1 MEGIGR
7 QCNACGRGC
16 FGRGPVDIDAAG
28 IQGRQRFDQRL
39 LLDLR
44 PLQGKELDPGVRR
57 TARAGQVDEHRLG
70 ADFDQH
76 VETGFGEALDAA
88 RELHR
93 LPAVPAPVQVG
104 GRVVHHR
111 AREIR
116 IERQRRARDGHGFRR
131 RLEVVQH
138 RLEQRR
144 VKRVRRI
151 ERHGPD
157 VPRGERVDQRRD
169 AFALAGDH
177 DARRA
182 VDGRHR
188 DLVRP
193 RFDRA
198 LDGGEVGENRRHFAV
213 AGQRLHQ
220 PAAFGDQPQAVFRRE
235 DAGRARRR
243 VLADAV
249 AHHGV
254 GHHAERRQQRGE
266 RVLQR
271 EQGRLAVA
279 GLVDVVAL
287 GGQHVEQRLVEQRI
301 GHRAAAVD
309 GVAEHRIR
317 VVQAAAHAGVLRAL
331 AGEQEGHLHAGRGLR
346 RTGGFLR
353 VEGAQLVEG
362 VVERRH
368 RPREPMRE
376 MRAAGRRRKG
386 HGRDVETGFGFE
398 PPLIAPGKLAQRRR
412 GLGRQHQRMHLVS
425 RRCHRPRR
433 RGRFFEHQVSVGAA
447 RAERADAGSPR
458 PLAARPRARL
468 GADLEG
474 QRVPLHQRARL
485 AEMQVG
491 GQAVVVQRQHDLD
504 DARDAGGGLRVA
516 DVGFHRADAQPP
528 TFITAI
534 AEYRRQRLQF
544 DRIAERGAGAVRF
557 HVIDGRGGQPAQ
569 CLADHGFLRPSV
581 RRGKAARRAVVVDGR
596 TPQHGQH
603 AIAGGERVGQALE
616 HQRAAAFAAHEAVR
630 GRVEGLAAAVRR
642 QRPRARDGDGVVR
655 RQDQVDAT
663 RDGEIALAAAQV
675 LAGGMDRGERRR
687 ARGIDRHARPLHAQS
702 VGDAAGR
709 RVQRIAGEEI
719 AVDAG
724 AAAVAK
730 LQVRVIVGGDADEH
744 AGAATLETVDRNAG
758 VFQRFV
764 TDFEQQ
770 ALLRIHRVRFAR
782 RDAEE
787 RRIEL
792 VDVVEK
798 TAEAAN
804 HAPRRFRIG
813 IVVRVDVPAL
823 ARHFGD
829 RIHPVVQQVPVGVEI
844 LRGARK
850 PAAHA
855 DDRDRLRRAGLAGL
869 DGRRDRSR
877 LLLRRHGLRRCRR
890 RVCVRRCAGRL
901 LREEIRERVDR
912 RMIEQQRDRQ
922 RNAQRGFELR
932 AHVQRHQRIHAH
944 LEEAEI
950 AIQRPRVVAEHLGH
964 RAIDAVRQ
972 QALALARRRVAQRRH
987 RRRAGRTFGHPHAVE
1002 ERPGSARLVGA
1013 LEQRQVDI
1021 DDRDLGHGGEAI
1033 QHVER
1038 AIRRQRPDADPPQQ
1052 RFRLGERHAAIR
1064 PRPPVHAQRG
1074 QALAA
1079 TMMGERVEEAV
1090 RGAVVRLLARTPRG
1104 RDRRKQDEEIE
1115 RKVSAVLMEQPRAGD
1130 LRLQHRVQ
1138 LLAPDLHDRL
1148 VADDAGRVHDAP
1160 QRHAVAPERGEESG
1174 DRRGVGDIDAL
1185 AAQRYVPLAQF
1196 GDRPLALVARG
1207 PLPADQDQRACAARR
1222 QPPGG
1227 VQPERAEPAGDQV
1240 GRVRVDRQRGGFG
1253 WRERAQARGMARAVP
1268 QCHLFLAALAE

>member
-1 MEGIGR
+1 M
-7 QCNACGRGC
+7 
-16 FGRGPVDIDAAG
+16 
-28 IQGRQRFDQRL
+28 
-39 LLDLR
+39 
-44 PLQGKELDPGVRR
+44 
-57 TARAGQVDEHRLG
+57 
-70 ADFDQH
+70 
-76 VETGFGEALDAA
+76 
-88 RELHR
+88 
-93 LPAVPAPVQVG
+93 
-104 GRVVHHR
+104 
-111 AREIR
+111 
-116 IERQRRARDGHGFRR
+116 
-131 RLEVVQH
+131 
-138 RLEQRR
+138 
-144 VKRVRRI
+144 
-151 ERHGPD
+151 
-157 VPRGERVDQRRD
+157 
-169 AFALAGDH
+169 
-177 DARRA
+177 
-182 VDGRHR
+182 
-188 DLVRP
+188 RP
-193 RFDRA
+193 RVDRA
-198 LDGGEVGENRRHFAV
+198 LDRGEVGENRRHLAV

-235 DAGRARRR
+235 DAGRASGR
-243 VLADAV
+243 VLTDAV

-279 GLVDVVAL
+279 GLVDVLAL
-287 GGQHVEQRLVEQRI
+287 GRQHLEQRLVEQRI

-317 VVQAAAHAGVLRAL
+317 VVQTAAHAGVLRAL
-331 AGEQEGHLHAGRGLR
+331 AGEQEGHLHAGGGLR
-346 RTGGFLR
+346 RAGRFLR
-353 VEGAQLVEG
+353 VERAQLVEG

-368 RPREPMRE
+368 RPCQPMRE

-398 PPLIAPGKLAQRRR
+398 PPLIAPGQLAQRRG

-425 RRCHRPRR
+425 RRRRLQRR
-433 RGRFFEHQVSVGAA
+433 RGRFFQHQVGIGAA
-447 RAERADAGSPR
+447 RSERADAGSPW
-458 PLAARPRARL
+458 PFATRPRARL

-528 TFITAI
+528 ARI
-534 AEYRRQRLQF
+534 AACAEHRRQRLQL
-544 DRIAERGAGAVRF
+544 DGIAQRGAGAVRF

-569 CLADHGFLRPSV
+569 RLADHGFLRPPV
-581 RRGKAARRAVVVDGR
+581 RRGKAARRAVVVDRR

-603 AIAGGERVGQALE
+603 AIARGERIGQALE

-630 GRVEGLAAAVRR
+630 RRVEGLAAAVRR

-655 RQDQVDAT
+655 RQDQVDAA
-663 RDGEIALAAAQV
+663 RDGDIALAAAQV

-687 ARGIDRHARPLHAQS
+687 AGGVDRHARPLHAES

-709 RVQRIAGEEI
+709 RVQRVAGEEI
-719 AVDAG
+719 AVDAA

-730 LQVRVIVGGDADEH
+730 LQVRVIVGGDADED
-744 AGAATLETVDRNAG
+744 AGAAALETVDRNAG
-758 VFQRFV
+758 MLQRFV
-764 TDFEQQ
+764 TDLEQQ
-770 ALLRIHRVRFAR
+770 ALLRVHRGSFAR

-792 VDVVEK
+792 IDVVEK
-798 TAEAAN
+798 TAEAAV
-804 HAPRRFRIG
+804 HTPRRFRIG
-813 IVVRVDVPAL
+813 IVVRVDIPAL
-823 ARHFGD
+823 ARHFGN
-829 RIHPVVQQVPVGVEI
+829 RIHPVVQQLPIGVEI
-844 LRGARK
+844 VRGARK
-850 PAAHA
+850 AAAHA
-855 DDRDRLRRAGLAGL
+855 DDRDRLRRAGLAGI

-877 LLLRRHGLRRCRR
+877 LLRRRHGLRLSRRHVRVRR
-890 RVCVRRCAGRL
+890 RAGRL
-901 LREEIRERVDR
+901 LRQEIREGVDR

-922 RNAQRGFELR
+922 RYAQRIFEVR

-972 QALALARRRVAQRRH
+972 QALPLARRCVAQRRH
-987 RRRAGRTFGHPHAVE
+987 RRRARRAFGHPHAVE
-1002 ERPGSARLVGA
+1002 ERLGSARLVGA

-1038 AIRRQRPDADPPQQ
+1038 AICRQRPDADTPQQ
-1052 RFRLGERHAAIR
+1052 RFRLGERHAAFR
-1064 PRPPVHAQRG
+1064 PGPPVHAQRR

-1079 TMMGERVEEAV
+1079 AMMRERVEETV
-1090 RGAVVRLLARTPRG
+1090 RGTVVRLLARAPRG
-1104 RDRRKQDEEIE
+1104 RDRRKQEEEIE
-1115 RKVSAVLMEQPRAGD
+1115 REVLALLMEQPRARNF
-1130 LRLQHRVQ
+1130 RLQDRVQ
-1138 LLAPDLHDRL
+1138 FVALDLHDRL
-1148 VADDAGRVHDAP
+1148 VADDAGRVHDAF
-1160 QRHAVAPERGEESG
+1160 QRHAVAPQRGEESG
-1174 DRRGVGDIDAL
+1174 DRCGIGDIEAL
-1185 AAQRYVPLAQF
+1185 AAQRHVPLTQL

-1207 PLPADQDQRACAARR
+1207 PLPADQDQRARTARR
-1222 QPPGG
+1222 QPSGG

-1240 GRVRVDRQRGGFG
+1240 GRVRVDRQRGRFG
-1253 WRERAQARGMARAVP
+1253 LRERAQARDMARAVP
-1268 QCHLFLAALAE
+1268 QRHLLLAALAEHLLKQRVRLVLRRGRIEIDRDAEPFRMLDHRPACEARQRSLGEPGYVRRFAGFHRVARDHRDPGPGRRCPLALAADQRVHEMQQGRGHARFADGFVQRP